1 MFDISFKNLKRLSIP
16 VIITAASSSAAD
28 DYQWL
33 EEVLG
38 EQPLAWVEAQNSRS
52 VAHITAYPGYQ
63 ELYENT
69 LEILNSDVRIPDVSK
84 RGDYYYNFWQDAVH
98 VRGIMRRTTL
108 EEYRKESPAWET
120 VLDLDALAASEG
132 MAWVYKGVDCLFP
145 DYELCLIDLSVGGA
159 DAVVTRE
166 FNMTNKSFVE
176 GGFHVP
182 ESKSR
187 TSWLDKNTLFVGTDF
202 GAGSLTDS
210 GYPRITK
217 IWRRGTPLAEAQ
229 TLYEGNAASVSV
241 TAYTLRDG
249 DNAHYVV
256 QETPSFF
263 STQRWAYRDGQM
275 ISLNIPLDAS
285 LLGIFQNDI
294 FIELKSDWQGM
305 PQGAI
310 IHASYDALIGGS
322 AEFSLFI
329 APAERASIEAI
340 NFTGSSILVT
350 WLDNVRSRV
359 ERYRRVD
366 GQWQASP
373 VEFPSNGAISV
384 FNTDR
389 DSEDFFVRYQ
399 DFLSPPTVYRV
410 DGANLQN
417 ERLKGLPAMFDASG
431 YVVEQ
436 FESTSTDGTK
446 IPYFVVRGKDIA
458 LDGSNPTL
466 MYGYGGFE
474 ISYGPNYSATTGRN
488 WLDQGGVYVLANIRG
503 GGEFGPKWH
512 QAALLHNRHKA
523 FEDFESV
530 AEDLI
535 ARGITSSPH
544 LGMQGGSNGGLL
556 VGSVFTRRPEL
567 FNAVVCQVPLLD
579 MQRYNKLLAGASWM
593 AEYGNPDIAEDWE
606 YIQTY
611 SPYHNV
617 KADVEYPRVFFT
629 TSTRDDRV
637 HPGHAR
643 KMVAKMTDMGH
654 DVLYFENTEGGH
666 AGSANNEQ
674 RARVTALMYAYLWEE
689 LR

>member
-1 MFDISFKNLKRLSIP
+1 M
-16 VIITAASSSAAD
+16 IITAASTSAAAD

-33 EEVLG
+33 EDVLG
-38 EQPLAWVEAQNSRS
+38 EQPLAWVEAQNSQS
-52 VAHITAYPGYQ
+52 VAQITAYPGYQ

-69 LEILNSDVRIPDVSK
+69 LAILNSNVRIPDVSK
-84 RGDYYYNFWQDAVH
+84 RGDYYNFWQDAQH
-98 VRGIMRRTTL
+98 VRGLMRRTTL
-108 EEYRKESPAWET
+108 EEYRKENPEWET
-120 VLDLDALAASEG
+120 VLDVDALAASEG
-132 MAWVYKGVDCLFP
+132 MAWVYKGIDCLYP

-166 FNMTNKSFVE
+166 FNMTSKAFVE

-187 TSWLDKNTLFVGTDF
+187 TSWIDKDTLFVGADF
-202 GAGSLTDS
+202 GPGSLTDS

-217 IWRRGTPLAEAQ
+217 IWQRGTPLTAAQ
-229 TLYEGNAASVSV
+229 TLHEGNTTSVSIIG
-241 TAYTLRDG
+241 YTLRDG

-256 QETPSFF
+256 QETPTFF
-263 STQRWAYRDGQM
+263 TTLRWAYRDGQL
-275 ISLNIPLDAS
+275 IRLDLPLDAAV
-285 LLGIFQNDI
+285 LGIFQGDI
-294 FIELKSDWQGM
+294 FVELKSDWQGM

-310 IHASYDALIGGS
+310 IHAPYDALVSGI
-322 AEFSLFI
+322 ADFSLFI
-329 APAERASIEAI
+329 APAERASISGI
-340 NFTGSSILVT
+340 NFTGSSILLT

-366 GQWQASP
+366 DKWQATP
-373 VEFPSNGAISV
+373 VEFSANGAISI

-399 DFLSPPTVYRV
+399 NFLVPPTVYRV
-410 DGANLQN
+410 DGSNLQS
-417 ERLKGLPAMFDASG
+417 ERLKGLPAMFDAGG

-436 FESTSTDGTK
+436 FESTSADGTK
-446 IPYFVVRGKDIA
+446 IPYFSVHSRNIK

-474 ISYGPNYSATTGRN
+474 ISYGPSYSATIGRN

-535 ARGITSSPH
+535 TRGITSSRH

-556 VGSVFTRRPEL
+556 VGSVFTRRPNL

-593 AEYGNPDIAEDWE
+593 GEYGNPDIAEDWA

-617 KADVEYPRVFFT
+617 KADVKYPQVFFA

-643 KMVAKMTDMGH
+643 KMVAKMADMGH

-674 RARVTALMYAYLWEE
+674 RARVNAMVYAYLWGE

>member
-1 MFDISFKNLKRLSIP
+1 MFDTTFTTLKRLSIP
-16 VIITAASSSAAD
+16 VIISVATSSAAD
-28 DYQWL
+28 DFQWL

-38 EQPLAWVEAQNSRS
+38 EQPLKWVETHNTRS
-52 VAHITAYPGYQ
+52 VSQTTAYPDYQ
-63 ELYENT
+63 QLYENT
-69 LEILNSDVRIPDVSK
+69 LEILNSNVRIPDVTK
-84 RGDYYYNFWQDAVH
+84 RGDYYYNFWQDAEH
-98 VRGIMRRTTL
+98 VRGILRRTTL
-108 EEYRKESPAWET
+108 AEYRKDSPQWES
-120 VLDLDALAASEG
+120 VLDVDALAASEG
-132 MAWVYKGVDCLFP
+132 MAWVYKGIDCLYP

-166 FNMTNKSFVE
+166 FNMTSKAFVAD
-176 GGFHVP
+176 GFQVP

-187 TSWLDKNTLFVGTDF
+187 TAWLDRDTLFVGTDF
-202 GAGSLTDS
+202 GPGSLTDS

-217 IWRRGTPLAEAQ
+217 LWRRGTPLSAAQ
-229 TLYEGNAASVSV
+229 TLHEGDTASVSV
-241 TAYTLRDG
+241 VGYTLRDG
-249 DNAHYVV
+249 DNAHYIV
-256 QETPSFF
+256 QEAPSFF
-263 STQRWAYRDGQM
+263 TTLRWAYRDGQL
-275 ISLNIPLDAS
+275 ISLKLPLDAAV
-285 LLGIFQNDI
+285 LGIFQNDI
-294 FIELKSDWQGM
+294 FVQLKSDWQGM

-310 IHASYDALIGGS
+310 IHAPYDALVGGT
-322 AEFSLFI
+322 ATFSLFVT
-329 APAERASIEAI
+329 PAERTTIDAI
-340 NFTGSSILVT
+340 DFTASSILVT
-350 WLDNVRSRV
+350 WLDNVRSHI

-366 GQWQASP
+366 GQWQGTP
-373 VEFPSNGAISV
+373 VEFPSNGAIAL

-399 DFLSPPTVYRV
+399 DFLEPPTVYRV
-410 DGANLQN
+410 DGDELRS

-436 FESTSTDGTK
+436 FEATSVDGTQ
-446 IPYFVVRGKDIA
+446 IPYFVVRGSGIT
-458 LDGSNPTL
+458 LDGSTPTL

-474 ISYGPNYSATTGRN
+474 ISLGPNYSATVGRN
-488 WLDQGGVYVLANIRG
+488 WLDRGGVYVLANIRG

-535 ARGITSSPH
+535 ARGITSSRH

-556 VGSVFTRRPEL
+556 VGSVLTRRPEL

-593 AEYGNPDIAEDWE
+593 GEYGNPDVAEDWA

-617 KADVEYPRVFFT
+617 KADVHYPKVFFT

-666 AGSANNEQ
+666 AGAANNEQ
-674 RARVTALMYAYLWEE
+674 RARVSAMVYAYLWSE

>member
-1 MFDISFKNLKRLSIP
+1 MFDFTINTLRRLSIP
-16 VIITAASSSAAD
+16 VIITAASSGAAE

-38 EQPLAWVEAQNSRS
+38 EQPLAWVEAQNTRS
-52 VAHITAYPGYQ
+52 VSQISAYPGYQ
-63 ELYENT
+63 SLYENA
-69 LEILNSDVRIPDVSK
+69 LEILNSNVRIPDVTK
-84 RGDYYYNFWQDAVH
+84 RGNYYFNFWQDAEH
-98 VRGIMRRTTL
+98 ERGIMRRSTL
-108 EEYRKESPAWET
+108 EEYRKDSPEWEI

-132 MAWVYKGVDCLFP
+132 MSWVYKGIKCLYP

-166 FNMTNKSFVE
+166 FNMASKAFVQD
-176 GGFHVP
+176 GFHVP

-187 TSWLDKNTLFVGTDF
+187 TAWLDKDTLFVGTDF
-202 GAGSLTDS
+202 GPGSFTDS

-217 IWRRGTPLAEAQ
+217 IWRRGTALSEAQ
-229 TLYEGNAASVSV
+229 TLYEGNTASVSV
-241 TAYTLRDG
+241 VAYTLRDG
-249 DNAHYVV
+249 DTPHYIV

-263 STQRWAYRDGQM
+263 TTQRWAYRDGQL
-275 ISLNIPLDAS
+275 ISLDLPLDAAV
-285 LLGIFQNDI
+285 LGIFQDDI
-294 FIELKSDWQGM
+294 FVELKSDWLGM

-310 IHASYDALIGGS
+310 IHASYDALVSGN
-322 AEFSLFI
+322 AKFSLFI
-329 APAERASIEAI
+329 APAERASIDDI
-340 NFTGSSILVT
+340 NFTESSILVT

-359 ERYRRVD
+359 ERYHRVD
-366 GQWQASP
+366 GQWQATP
-373 VEFPSNGAISV
+373 VEFPTNGAISV
-384 FNTDR
+384 LNSDR

-399 DFLSPPTVYRV
+399 DFLSPPTLYRV
-410 DGANLQN
+410 DGSNLRN

-436 FESTSTDGTK
+436 FESTSSDGTK
-446 IPYFVVRGKDIA
+446 IPYFVVRGKDIV

-474 ISYGPNYSATTGRN
+474 ISYGPNYSAIIGRN

-535 ARGITSSPH
+535 ARGVTSSAH

-567 FNAVVCQVPLLD
+567 FSAVVCQVPLLD

-593 AEYGNPDIAEDWE
+593 AEYGNPDVAEDWE
-606 YIQTY
+606 YIKTY

-617 KADVEYPRVFFT
+617 KADVKYPRVFFT

-643 KMVAKMTDMGH
+643 KMVAKMSDMGH
-654 DVLYFENTEGGH
+654 EVLYFENTEGGH

-674 RARVTALMYAYLWEE
+674 RARVSALIYAYLWSE

>member
-1 MFDISFKNLKRLSIP
+1 MFNITLNTLKRLSIP
-16 VIITAASSSAAD
+16 VIITAASTNAAD

-33 EEVLG
+33 EDVLG
-38 EQPLAWVEAQNSRS
+38 EQPLAWVGTQNSRS
-52 VAHITAYPGYQ
+52 VAQITANPGYQ

-69 LEILNSDVRIPDVSK
+69 LEILNSNVRIPDASK
-84 RGDYYYNFWQDAVH
+84 RGDYYYNFWQDAQH

-108 EEYRKESPAWET
+108 AEYRKENPEWET
-120 VLDLDALAASEG
+120 VLDLDALAASED
-132 MAWVYKGVDCLFP
+132 MAWVYKGIDCLYP
-145 DYELCLIDLSVGGA
+145 EYELCLIDLSVGGA

-166 FNMTNKSFVE
+166 FNMTSKTFVE

-187 TSWLDKNTLFVGTDF
+187 SSWVDKDTLFVGTDF
-202 GAGSLTDS
+202 GPGSLTDS

-217 IWRRGTPLAEAQ
+217 IWQRGTPLSEAQ
-229 TLYEGNAASVSV
+229 TLHEGNATSVSV
-241 TAYTLRDG
+241 VGYTLRDG
-249 DNAHYVV
+249 DNAYYVV

-263 STQRWAYRDGQM
+263 TAQRWAYRDGQL
-275 ISLNIPLDAS
+275 INLDLPLDAS
-285 LLGIFQNDI
+285 VLGIFQDDI
-294 FIELKSDWQGM
+294 FVELKSDWQGM

-310 IHASYDALIGGS
+310 IHAPYDALVSGS
-322 AEFSLFI
+322 ADFSLFI
-329 APAERASIEAI
+329 APAERASIDGI
-340 NFTGSSILVT
+340 NFTASSILVT

-366 GQWQASP
+366 DKWQAIP
-373 VEFPSNGAISV
+373 VEFSSNGAISI

-399 DFLSPPTVYRV
+399 DFLEPPTVYRV
-410 DGANLQN
+410 DGSNLQS

-431 YVVEQ
+431 YLVEQ
-436 FESTSTDGTK
+436 FESTSADGTK
-446 IPYFVVRGKDIA
+446 FPYFAVHSSDIT

-474 ISYGPNYSATTGRN
+474 ISYGPSYSATIGRN

-512 QAALLHNRHKA
+512 QAALLQNRHKA

-535 ARGITSSPH
+535 ARGITSSRH

-556 VGSVFTRRPEL
+556 VGSVFTRRPDL

-593 AEYGNPDIAEDWE
+593 GEYGNPDVAEDWA

-617 KADVEYPRVFFT
+617 KADVKYPKVFFT

-643 KMVAKMTDMGH
+643 KMVAKMSDMGH

-674 RARVTALMYAYLWEE
+674 RARVNAMVYAYLWGE